1 MAKSPIN
8 NPRVPN
14 RKHLARQE
22 REQNQMR
29 YILIAMIAVAVI
41 VVGVIGFG
49 ILDQTVL
56 KANKA
61 VAKVNGESI
70 SVKQLQTRVRYERWR
85 LVNQYLNLYNT
96 MQMFGSDSQFSDYF
110 TSQMTSVSD
119 QLNDTTGLTSQ
130 VLDSMIED
138 KVIAQKA
145 KELGIT
151 ISADELE
158 KSVQGAFAYYPEG
171 TPTPT
176 ITPTTFSTP
185 TFSSTLLSYITLTP
199 IPSETAVP
207 VETESPTA
215 AATLENVTSTP
226 EPPTAT
232 LAPTNTT
239 GPTATI
245 TVTPS
250 ITPTATEYT
259 FDGYQEQYKTA
270 IANLS
275 EIQFSEKDI
284 RDLFRS
290 QLLREKV
297 MAALT
302 ADMKPEDEQVYA
314 RHILVADE
322 ATALTVRERLL
333 AGESFDVVA
342 AELSTDTS
350 NATSGGI
357 LGWFGKGTMVAEFED
372 AAFSLQVG
380 EISQPVQTSFG
391 YHIIQ
396 VLDNQAKL
404 LTGSEFETAKS
415 TFFSEWLSGETAK
428 ETVKKFDLTADM
440 ILVEPAIPAEYLV
453 Q

>member
-1 MAKSPIN
+1 MTKSPSN
-8 NPRVPN
+8 NAPRTTN
-14 RKHLARQE
+14 RKHLARQA

-29 YILIAMIAVAVI
+29 YLLIAMIAVAVFI
-41 VVGVIGFG
+41 VGVIGYG

-56 KANKA
+56 KNNRA
-61 VAKVNGESI
+61 VASVNGESV
-70 SVKQLQTRVRYERWR
+70 SLKQLQTRVRYERWR
-85 LVNQYLNLYNT
+85 MVNQYLNLYNT
-96 MQMFGSDSQFSDYF
+96 MQMFGSDSQFSSYF
-110 TSQMTSVSD
+110 TNQMTSISD
-119 QLNDTTGLTSQ
+119 QLNDSTGLAGQ
-130 VLDSMIED
+130 VLDTMIED
-138 KVIAQKA
+138 KLIAQKA

-151 ISADELE
+151 VSDKELE
-158 KSVQGAFAYYPEG
+158 ESVQGAFNYYPQG

-199 IPSETAVP
+199 IPSETAIPTETAVP
-207 VETESPTA
+207 SATA
-215 AATLENVTSTP
+215 TVENVTPTP
-226 EPPTAT
+226 LPPTAT

-239 GPTATI
+239 APTST
-245 TVTPS
+245 
-250 ITPTATEYT
+250 ITPTPTEYT
-259 FDGYQEQYKTA
+259 YDGYQNEYKTA
-270 IANLS
+270 IANLG

-284 RDLFRS
+284 RALFRA

-297 MAALT
+297 MNALT

-322 ATALTVRERLL
+322 ATAQTVRERLL
-333 AGESFDVVA
+333 AGESFDAVA

-357 LGWFGKGTMVAEFED
+357 LGWFSKGAMVKEFED

-391 YHIIQ
+391 FHIIQ
-396 VLDNQAKL
+396 VLDKQTKL
-404 LTGSEFETAKS
+404 LTSSEFETAKS
-415 TFFSEWLSGETAK
+415 TFFTNWLAEQSAAK
-428 ETVKKFDLTADM
+428 TVKKFDLATDV
-440 ILVEPAIPAEYLV
+440 IPVEPAIPSEYLL